1 MPYTTLV
8 AGTTIT
14 AAWANTNVRDQT
26 IGAFA
31 STGARDSAITSP
43 VAGMVQYLTTNLV
56 TEGLTTR
63 NSAGQWRLPWNM
75 PWGFIGQA
83 SHASAQ
89 SGITTSITDVTSL
102 SVAFTAV
109 ANRVYLVTGFAMLE
123 KGTNAGTGRIELTT
137 AGNVLIRLLVDQK
150 MGIGDIQT
158 VQWASHVTGTAAG
171 AATFKLRAAA
181 GGLTSLTIRGDANP
195 TIMAVYDVGPNGAPS

>member
-75 PWGFIGQA
+75 PWGFIGEA
-83 SHASAQ
+83 SRTSAQ
-89 SGITTSITDVTSL
+89 SGITTAITDVTSL

-109 ANRVYLVTGFAMLE
+109 ANRVYLVTGGALLE
-123 KGTNAGTGRIELTT
+123 KATNAGSGLLYLTT
-137 AGNVLIRLLVDQK
+137 GGNVVVRNLVDQK
-150 MGIGDIQT
+150 MGIADIHS
-158 VQWASHVTGTAAG
+158 VSWAVHVTGTAAG
-171 AATFKLRAAA
+171 ATTFKLRAQSGVA
-181 GGLTSLTIRGDANP
+181 TSLTIRGDAI
-195 TIMAVYDVGPNGAPS
+195 TTLMAVYDVGPNGAPA